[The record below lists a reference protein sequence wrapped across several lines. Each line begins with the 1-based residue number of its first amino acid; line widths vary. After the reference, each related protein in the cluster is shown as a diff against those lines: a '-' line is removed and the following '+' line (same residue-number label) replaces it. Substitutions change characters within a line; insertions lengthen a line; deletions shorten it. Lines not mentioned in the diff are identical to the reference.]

1 MSDETPEET
10 PDKGPELSKE
20 QLDEFFAAAAADV
33 GHDPSTEL
41 WMQFHEI
48 YLGLVAGGFDKV
60 TAVEIIVSI
69 MFKFM
74 QQEGGAA

>member
-10 PDKGPELSKE
+10 PEEAPELSPE
-20 QLDEFFAAAAADV
+20 QIEEFFKAAAADV
-33 GHDPSTEL
+33 DHDPSTEL

-48 YLGLVAGGFDKV
+48 YLGLMAGGFDKE
-60 TAVEIIVSI
+60 TAVNIVVSI

-74 QQEGGAA
+74 QEGQA